1 MTPDEF
7 HDRERRVTHCRR
19 ASRMGA
25 RAAWKGAL
33 PGVDPAV
40 TRLAAILDDHVGFMH
55 AIARR
60 SGVSQHTVM
69 GWLRRRKNPTVASLR
84 AVLNTLG
91 HDLRVVPIKDEND
104 PLEK

>member
-7 HDRERRVTHCRR
+7 HDRERRVAHRRR

-40 TRLAAILDDHVGFMH
+40 TRLAAILDDHVGFMS

-104 PLEK
+104 PP

>member
-7 HDRERRVTHCRR
+7 HDRERRVAHCRR
-19 ASRMGA
+19 ASARGA